1 MSEMEPAHG
10 AAGDQVT
17 KKQKTSAEGSS
28 TPKPTIEWKKTPS
41 FPPTEGSC
49 TVWLPRKQRY
59 CSHHA
64 TFGSTK
70 CTTHAALDTRSSA
83 VVAEATGAGVDGEE
97 LPPPAAETVATSS
110 SRKTNLDRHLK
121 RMLNPFSI
129 PPLKAAPV
137 WSELFTDPSLPL
149 CIDIGCSKGLYIRDY
164 RDKKQVVTSNWNF
177 VGVEIFEPYVVAANA
192 ATAASTSLEP
202 KNLAYVHANI
212 NNSLETLVA
221 GQVLGRVSLLFPD
234 PWGCGLA
241 TEHKNKKRRVMS
253 LSFAKRLAAAMPI
266 DSEFYLA
273 SDYEDLALDIRS
285 HLLATGAFDV
295 PEEGQYKPTMT
306 APAMRQ
312 SYENKEKK
320 ERLLDA
326 SKGVG
331 KIAAESGACVLSYWL
346 LIVCD
351 NVMACDHAAGG
362 AHGARYH
369 LRKPMATGVSP
380 RTDS

>member
-1 MSEMEPAHG
+1 MAIMSKYKEGSSSMSDMEPARG
-10 AAGDQVT
+10 AAGDQAT

-83 VVAEATGAGVDGEE
+83 VVAEATGAG
-97 LPPPAAETVATSS
+97 
-110 SRKTNLDRHLK
+110 
-121 RMLNPFSI
+121 
-129 PPLKAAPV
+129 
-137 WSELFTDPSLPL
+137 LFTDPSLPL

-164 RDKKQVVTSNWNF
+164 RDKKQLTSNWNF

-253 LSFAKRLAAAMPI
+253 LSFAKRLAAAMPV

-346 LIVCD
+346 LIV
-351 NVMACDHAAGG
+351 
-362 AHGARYH
+362 
-369 LRKPMATGVSP
+369 
-380 RTDS
+380 